1 MGEDGLIFGEP
12 VGANRHTFPLDQ
24 ESFSAFLFSRIHAH
38 GKRTFMVNTVVKL
51 LRLLLHLVKLY
62 R

>member
-12 VGANRHTFPLDQ
+12 VGANRHKFPLDQ
-24 ESFSAFLFSRIHAH
+24 ESFSEFLFSRIHAH

-51 LRLLLHLVKLY
+51 L
-62 R
+62 